1 MSIQQMLDRYRRD
14 REYEIAEE
22 SVRQRERLINEL
34 VKQVAGTE
42 DVAMEVS
49 RMAAVADWALP
60 AIVEHLALTAEHLG
74 GVERMMAN
82 PTETAAAEFYRRGSF
97 ALASGWE
104 GEAEADLSEAVKV
117 YPYSPLTWFTL
128 GVARQ
133 RLGSGDSAA
142 DAYVR
147 CARYSANNDPALA
160 ARAVLLAA
168 FLYRG
173 AKSPGRS
180 RGLLCEYADKLDLC
194 AELHLSA
201 GVHHND
207 HDHLVRALAIAPEL
221 AADARA
227 SGAPCTEE
235 AATVVCRM
243 TDGPVRQL
251 HNLEQ
256 AAERLFDIAY
266 RAGLQS
272 VRPAPAPVDLPA
284 DSVDA
289 LRLADAALPSALHAI
304 NLLVAEIYDES
315 SALRVTADRAN
326 KRRDELQAEASQ
338 LAHVSQ
344 QMDDQ
349 ARDLAAIIVGGP
361 VHIEAAIDRARQ
373 AKRNWQQSK
382 QRAKQV
388 MLARFHDWKQAEQDW
403 QQAVRQVEQAW
414 QQVTDF
420 ASGGRDDDEMRR
432 RVQAAKQR
440 FEADQPDKD
449 RIETLQHVLGILII
463 DSAHQRE
470 QNALAAFSS
479 AARVAAE
486 ADRAARQ
493 AAEVVVAAKSTADRA
508 KSTTTR
514 PRRIV
519 PFHLP
524 SSWKDLDATA

>member
-1 MSIQQMLDRYRRD
+1 MSVQQMLDRYRRD
-14 REYEIAEE
+14 REYEIAEA
-22 SVRQRERLINEL
+22 SVRQRERLVNEL
-34 VKQVAGTE
+34 ANQAAATE

-74 GVERMMAN
+74 GVERMLAN

-97 ALASGWE
+97 ALASGWVE
-104 GEAEADLSEAVKV
+104 EAEADLSEAVKV
-117 YPYSPLTWFTL
+117 YPYNPRTWFNL

-173 AKSPGRS
+173 AESPDLS
-180 RGLLCEYADKLDLC
+180 NGLLREYADKLDRC

-207 HDHLVRALAIAPEL
+207 HDHLVRALVLAPEL
-221 AADARA
+221 AADAQA
-227 SGAPCTEE
+227 AGAAGTEE

-256 AAERLFDIAY
+256 AAERLIDIAY

-289 LRLADAALPSALHAI
+289 LLLAVAALPSALHAI
-304 NLLVAEIYDES
+304 NLLAAEIYDES
-315 SALRVTADRAN
+315 SALQVTADRAN
-326 KRRDELQAEASQ
+326 KRRDELQAEASR
-338 LAHVSQ
+338 LAHVAQ
-344 QMDDQ
+344 HMDAQ
-349 ARDLAAIIVGGP
+349 AAIIVGSP
-361 VHIEAAIDRARQ
+361 VRIEAATGRAGQ
-373 AKRNWQQSK
+373 AKKDWQQSK
-382 QRAKQV
+382 QRGKQV
-388 MLARFHDWKQAEQDW
+388 MLARFHEWKQAEQDW

-414 QQVTDF
+414 QQITDF
-420 ASGGRDDDEMRR
+420 ASWGRDDDEMRR
-432 RVQAAKQR
+432 RVQAARQR

-449 RIETLQHVLGILII
+449 RVETLQHVLGILII
-463 DSAHQRE
+463 DSAHQPE

-486 ADRAARQ
+486 ADRVARQ
-493 AAEVVVAAKSTADRA
+493 AAELVVAAKSTADRA
-508 KSTTTR
+508 KSSTTG

-519 PFHLP
+519 PFDLP
-524 SSWKDLDATA
+524 SHWKDLDDTA